1 MADND
6 KTIGFKDIKNELTND
21 EKILESAF
29 KFETLYKKHKLKLW
43 SVIILTVGLFGGMAV
58 MDKIHSDKLIEAN
71 EAFLV
76 LQSNSQDNKALDTLK
91 KNNFALYELYR
102 LNLAVKNKDVEILQS
117 LSHSKNSVV
126 ADISTYSESVLALN
140 PNEDTK
146 IYPEMALF
154 EGAYLDIKKGKNKE
168 AKNKLELIDEQ
179 SSFGQMA
186 KFLRHATVKVN

>member
-1 MADND
+1 LADND